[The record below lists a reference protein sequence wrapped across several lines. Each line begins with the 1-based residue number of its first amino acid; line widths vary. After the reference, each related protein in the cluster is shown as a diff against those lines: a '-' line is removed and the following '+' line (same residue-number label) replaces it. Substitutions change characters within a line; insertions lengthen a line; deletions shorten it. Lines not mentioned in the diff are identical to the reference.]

1 MGTKMRKRA
10 LTLFCRIW
18 LVTLLLENLK
28 CGCSFSLPNGSVEVK
43 NKSKIENDELKGADG
58 KNGPKVMHGLKDDI
72 LNKYTL
78 GGAMGLS
85 LSRPVR
91 IVAKW
96 VTELDELEAEQRHQ
110 GVNKKLIHFQRHG
123 QGYHNLLGEMFKQ
136 FREIEIDS
144 NDPKRNPFV
153 MDETLDAPLTE
164 LGREQCRIAA
174 MDSRKYKPQ
183 AVVTSSMQRAV
194 QTAML
199 TLPDL
204 LPQRNNGDLN
214 VPWIVHEG
222 CREHLGFLKCNQ
234 RRALSEIKL
243 DFPTLDYSEMADV
256 TEEDTSFNPNGWE
269 SPLEMSNR
277 AYDFLV
283 NFIRPL
289 SQSEIFVVTH
299 SAFLYNMCNT
309 VLQFEP
315 TSNSNDQDEASLYS
329 NLHPWFKT
337 AEIRTFSLT
346 FYDND
351 N

>member
-1 MGTKMRKRA
+1 MNKELKI
-10 LTLFCRIW
+10 FCRVW

-28 CGCSFSLPNGSVEVK
+28 CGCSFSMPNNSVEVK
-43 NKSKIENDELKGADG
+43 NKVENG
-58 KNGPKVMHGLKDDI
+58 KNGSKDVHGLKDDI

-85 LSRPVR
+85 RPVR
-91 IVAKW
+91 IEAKW
-96 VTELDELEAEQRHQ
+96 ITDLDELEAEQRQQ
-110 GVNKKLIHFQRHG
+110 GVMNNKKLIHFQRHG
-123 QGYHNLLGEMFKQ
+123 QGYHNLLGEMFKE
-136 FREIEIDS
+136 FREIEIAS

-164 LGREQCRIAA
+164 LGRQQCRIAA
-174 MDSRKYKPQ
+174 MNSQRYRPQ

-204 LPQRNNGDLN
+204 VPQRNSELN
-214 VPWIVHEG
+214 IPWIVHEG

-256 TEEDTSFNPNGWE
+256 TEEDTLFNPNDWE

-283 NFIRPL
+283 DFIRPL

-315 TSNSNDQDEASLYS
+315 TTNADRDESSLYS

-337 AEIRTFSLT
+337 AEIRSFSITFHDD
-346 FYDND
+346 DN
-351 N
+351 